1 MEIPIL
7 ICASQPL
14 MRSGLSSALVA
25 EPDIRVVGET
35 ADGSTAAELARELN
49 PAVVVADHELADM
62 TGIDLVRELREPN
75 REAPRTLLMAPAE
88 DDAVLE
94 SILAGATGIVTR
106 NTLVEDFPQAIR
118 ATATGHS
125 FLSPDIAAL
134 LLGWVRDKQ
143 PALFPALGLNL
154 LTFRERE
161 ILALLANGMSNA
173 EISKRLCIVQSTV
186 KFHVSQLLRKL
197 GLRDRLQAAV
207 FAHQNG
213 VT

>member
-7 ICASQPL
+7 ICVGQPL

-35 ADGSTAAELARELN
+35 SAGSTASELARELN
-49 PAVVVADHELADM
+49 PAVVVTDFELADM
-62 TGIDLVRELREPN
+62 TGIDLVRDLLGPDQES
-75 REAPRTLLMAPAE
+75 PRTLLMAPPE

-106 NTLVEDFPQAIR
+106 NTMVEDFPQAIR

-143 PALFPALGLNL
+143 PALFPALSLNL
-154 LTFRERE
+154 LTYRERE

-186 KFHVSQLLRKL
+186 KFHISQLLRKL

-213 VT
+213 VI